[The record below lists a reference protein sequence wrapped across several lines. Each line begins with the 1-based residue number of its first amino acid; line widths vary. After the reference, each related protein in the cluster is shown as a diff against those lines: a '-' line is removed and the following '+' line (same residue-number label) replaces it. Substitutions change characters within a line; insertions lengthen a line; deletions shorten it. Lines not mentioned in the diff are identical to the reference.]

1 VSRRDKRLR
10 LLDEEA
16 AERRGDPVRLHRY
29 PLPEDWGITLYLLD
43 ESANPT
49 GSLKHRVARALFR
62 HAIHHGHIDDD
73 TPVVEATGGNA
84 AVSQAYFARL
94 LDLPFTAVMP
104 RKSSPEKVERIQRHG
119 AAVHLVHPP
128 LAIYSEA
135 RRLAAE
141 EGGHYM
147 DYLGNGARA
156 VAAGT
161 ADDDLARVLFDRLAL
176 EKVPAPHWVVVGAGS
191 GTTAT
196 TIGRYL
202 RRHGLPTRLAVVDPE
217 NSAYFP
223 GWVLNSTDYAT
234 GMPSRIEG
242 IGRPRIE
249 PGFTPDL
256 VDLVIPV
263 PDAASL
269 AAMRFL
275 RDTTGLSGG
284 GSTGTNLWGAFL
296 LIAKMRREGDRGTVA
311 TLICDDGDLY
321 RDTYYNDTWLQ
332 AKGFDLAPNLE
343 RLHEFLATGELPA

>member
-1 VSRRDKRLR
+1 MNRELR

-16 AERRGDPVRLHRY
+16 AERRSDPVRLHRF

-43 ESANPT
+43 ETANPT

-62 HAIHHGHIDDD
+62 HAIRCGRIGSG
-73 TPVVEATGGNA
+73 TLVIEATGGNA

-94 LDLPFTAVMP
+94 LGLPFVAVMP
-104 RKSSPEKVERIQRHG
+104 RKSSPEKIERIERYG
-119 AAVHLVHPP
+119 GTAYLVHPP

-135 RRLAAE
+135 RKLADE
-141 EGGHYM
+141 QDGHYM
-147 DYLGNGARA
+147 DYLTHGASA
-156 VAAGT
+156 VAAGA
-161 ADDDLARVLFDRLAL
+161 ADDDIGRVLFERLTV
-176 EKVPAPHWVVVGAGS
+176 EGVPMPRWVVVGAGS

-196 TIGRYL
+196 TIGRYI
-202 RRHGLPTRLAVVDPE
+202 RRHGLSTGLAVVDPE

-223 GWVLNSTDYAT
+223 GWVLASDEYST

-249 PGFTPDL
+249 PSFTPDL

-263 PDAASL
+263 ADAASL

-275 RDTTGLSGG
+275 YDTTGLRGG

-296 LIAKMRREGDRGTVA
+296 LIAKMRREGHRGTVA

-321 RDTYYNDTWLQ
+321 RASYYDDAWLRG
-332 AKGFDLAPNLE
+332 KGFDLAPNLE
-343 RLHEFLATGELPA
+343 RLREFMVTGELAG